1 MAASDSYA
9 VTLTAKCGA
18 EISFSRVA
26 CVDLNGDFRN
36 VFNMYKPDG
45 IVLGKIQV
53 GSTPNGPWHVVDET
67 EPMSVLSALGYRHI
81 VFQCNKTSVSTVRN
95 APANAFN
102 VLMQG
107 ARRKDVPTKQVKNKK
122 DKLFN
127 DVSSKFKD
135 AGLGFFSSSVAIEG
149 TYIVQV

>member
-53 GSTPNGPWHVVDET
+53 GSTPNVPWHVVDET

-107 ARRKDVPTKQVKNKK
+107 ARRKDVPTKQVKNKYLK
-122 DKLFN
+122 NLKNKKKSDRPTQFLDPKGQVNLF
-127 DVSSKFKD
+127 FF
-135 AGLGFFSSSVAIEG
+135 GL
-149 TYIVQV
+149 

>member
-9 VTLTAKCGA
+9 VTLTGKCGA

-53 GSTPNGPWHVVDET
+53 GSTPNRPWHVVDET

-107 ARRKDVPTKQVKNKK
+107 ARRTNLTISYKTSSAGWYKVLISTQHCKIMVSMECINK
-122 DKLFN
+122 
-127 DVSSKFKD
+127 
-135 AGLGFFSSSVAIEG
+135 
-149 TYIVQV
+149 

>member
-36 VFNMYKPDG
+36 VFNMYNPDG

-53 GSTPNGPWHVVDET
+53 GSTPKRAVACCVVFRY
-67 EPMSVLSALGYRHI
+67 VALPNYHCLWFP
-81 VFQCNKTSVSTVRN
+81 VSVS
-95 APANAFN
+95 
-102 VLMQG
+102 
-107 ARRKDVPTKQVKNKK
+107 VPSM
-122 DKLFN
+122 
-127 DVSSKFKD
+127 VSMRPLCTQD
-135 AGLGFFSSSVAIEG
+135 LL
-149 TYIVQV
+149 

>member
-67 EPMSVLSALGYRHI
+67 EPMSVLS
-81 VFQCNKTSVSTVRN
+81 
-95 APANAFN
+95 
-102 VLMQG
+102 
-107 ARRKDVPTKQVKNKK
+107 VKFVNIHNIK
-122 DKLFN
+122 
-127 DVSSKFKD
+127 
-135 AGLGFFSSSVAIEG
+135 I
-149 TYIVQV
+149 